1 MAPVVGV
8 HWLEPLLPEYEK
20 VPAEILEKCDR
31 LLALSVRL
39 DERLSRE
46 AASKVSE
53 LLAITNSFYSNLI
66 EGQFTEP
73 VEVARRAP
81 RRTREELYELAVD
94 HVRAQVFLER
104 LVDKK
109 NLTWDAMFH
118 PSLLSWVHR
127 RIFRGEY
134 TPESPAITFRDV
146 DVEVGDH
153 VAPSHTGVVAMI
165 DRMHEFYG
173 RQRTLHQQLLSVMAY
188 HHRLAW
194 VHPWSDGN
202 GRAIRLLTHLQ
213 LRRLGLGSGLW
224 SLSRGL
230 ARYQSDYY
238 ALLHEADQPRAGALD
253 GRGQL
258 TQKGLLRFIDFML
271 NTCLDQLEYTLSALD
286 ANSIRARLE
295 IGLLLAPEVE
305 GRGLKPEVV
314 RALHALFIQGRMSR
328 TDFKAFTGLGE
339 KTAQTQLSTLIKLGL
354 VESETP
360 KARDVTPGL
369 PFWLA
374 EMIFPN
380 LHRRFGIVG

>member
-1 MAPVVGV
+1 MLPVVGT
-8 HWLEPLLPEYEK
+8 HWLEPLLPEYDK

-31 LLALSVRL
+31 LHALTVRL
-39 DERLSRE
+39 DERLPART
-46 AASKVSE
+46 ASKVSG
-53 LLAITNSFYSNLI
+53 LLATTNSFYSNLI

-73 VEVARRAP
+73 VEVAIRAP
-81 RRTREELYELAVD
+81 RRTREELYALAVD

-104 LVDKK
+104 VAERK
-109 NLTWDAMFH
+109 NLTWDDMFH
-118 PSLLSWVHR
+118 PRLLSWVHR

-134 TPESPAITFRDV
+134 DGDSAGVAFRDI

-153 VAPSHTGVVAMI
+153 VAPSHTGVIAMI

-173 RQRTLHQQLLSVMAY
+173 RQRTLHLQLLSVMAY

-213 LRRLGLGSGLW
+213 LKRLGLGSGLW

-230 ARYQSDYY
+230 ARHQSDYY

-271 NTCLDQLEYTLSALD
+271 NTCLDQVEYTLSALD
-286 ANSIRARLE
+286 SDNIRSRLE
-295 IGLLLAPEVE
+295 RGLLLAPQVE
-305 GRGLKPEVV
+305 GKGIKPEVV
-314 RALHALFIQGRMSR
+314 RALHSLLTQGRMSR
-328 TDFKAFTGLGE
+328 IDFKAFTGLGE
-339 KTAQTQLSTLIKLGL
+339 KTAQNQLSILIKLGL

-380 LHRRFGIVG
+380 LHRRFEIVG

>member
-1 MAPVVGV
+1 MVPVAGT
-8 HWLEPLLPEYEK
+8 HWLEPLLPEK
-20 VPAEILEKCDR
+20 VSDEILEKCDR
-31 LLALSVRL
+31 LLALAVRL
-39 DERLSRE
+39 DERLPAE
-46 AASKVSE
+46 TASKVSE

-73 VEVARRAP
+73 VEVAKRAP
-81 RRTREELYELAVD
+81 RRTREELYALAVD
-94 HVRAQVFLER
+94 HVRAQTFLER
-104 LVDKK
+104 LTDKK
-109 NLTWDAMFH
+109 DLTWGAMFH
-118 PSLLSWVHR
+118 PNLLSWVHR
-127 RIFRGEY
+127 RIFRGEDTAY
-134 TPESPAITFRDV
+134 SPVIAFREI

-153 VAPSHTGVVAMI
+153 LAPSHAGVVAML

-173 RQRTLHQQLLSVMAY
+173 RQRTMHLRLLSVMAY

-258 TQKGLLRFIDFML
+258 TQKGLLEFIEFML

-286 ANSIRARLE
+286 TNNIRGRLE
-295 IGLLLAPEVE
+295 RGLLLAPEVE
-305 GRGLKPEVV
+305 GSGVRPEVI
-314 RALHALFIQGRMSR
+314 RALHALFTQGRMSR
-328 TDFKAFTGLGE
+328 ADFKAFTGLGD
-339 KTAQTQLSTLIKLGL
+339 KTAQIQLSTLIKLGL

-380 LHRRFGIVG
+380 LHRRFGIGS